1 MHIAEKIY
9 LKVQQLPEE
18 LAQEVLAYIGYLE
31 VKNHLALHPVEQRP
45 RSTNQREDNNRVRE
59 NPDDPVWQDL
69 LF

>member
-1 MHIAEKIY
+1 MNIAEKIY

-31 VKNHLALHPVEQRP
+31 VKNHLALRPVGQTHPTTQRDDDYP
-45 RSTNQREDNNRVRE
+45 VQENQ
-59 NPDDPVWQDL
+59 DDPVWQDL